1 MLNTL
6 KRERGKMRI
15 QRRRMHTVAEE
26 KAPKHCASVEWTV
39 PGEQRQYIRQ
49 KMVWSRPTMVAT
61 STRARFCFASVPVG
75 SKELDHAACHDGRRR
90 YRSPIGNSSSVH
102 AMQGEEETMASS
114 SFITTDGYQPLLLLV
129 MGSSSGLDSR
139 ATTPS
144 IHPSTGPC
152 THWCTLLDPPLG
164 QLQLSFSITLHSTRL
179 HSRIDDRTGRR

>member
-26 KAPKHCASVEWTV
+26 KAPKHRASVEWTV

-102 AMQGEEETMASS
+102 ARRRRDHGIIIIHHNRWLPAAAAACHGQLEWSRLSS
-114 SFITTDGYQPLLLLV
+114 NN
-129 MGSSSGLDSR
+129 
-139 ATTPS
+139 A

>member
-1 MLNTL
+1 
-6 KRERGKMRI
+6 
-15 QRRRMHTVAEE
+15 
-26 KAPKHCASVEWTV
+26 
-39 PGEQRQYIRQ
+39 
-49 KMVWSRPTMVAT
+49 MVAT

-144 IHPSTGPC
+144 IHPRV
-152 THWCTLLDPPLG
+152 HA
-164 QLQLSFSITLHSTRL
+164 
-179 HSRIDDRTGRR
+179 RTGARFWILHLGSCSLASASPSIRRDSIHASTTGQAGDKGAEEREPGRPSSMHAPPPFRACQPMQTKGDPIDQSV